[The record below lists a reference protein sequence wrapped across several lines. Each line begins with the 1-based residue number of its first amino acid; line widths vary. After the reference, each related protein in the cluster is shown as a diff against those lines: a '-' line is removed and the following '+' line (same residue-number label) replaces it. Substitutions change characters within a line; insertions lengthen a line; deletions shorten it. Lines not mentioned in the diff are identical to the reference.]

1 MNRVIAIL
9 DTREGIGQNVISLS
23 VGLTTAIQTGDE
35 CALINLNFDSY
46 QTFPIFLGVKPE
58 KSIQD
63 LFNVI
68 DKLDSKMAKGFFTK
82 YRNNFYFLDLPSTSI
97 LHPRIDKISLL
108 VSFLREIFKFSF
120 VMVERKITERTM
132 ALLDGSDF
140 LLIITSP
147 HLLSINDARK
157 VIEDLK
163 KQHYPLDF
171 CSLVI
176 NMADIKGGIPVKT
189 IKETLGVNVVSE
201 IPFDPL
207 VITSINEG
215 ILPIEKYPHSSFSRA
230 IKKLGNFLIE
240 EDQKEEKESIFKWA
254 SIKLEQRV
262 KERKEE
268 QAEEKKEE
276 VTELSPEEAKIALK
290 KKIHQRLLEEF
301 DLKEWNIHTQD
312 ESQKQALYK
321 RVRGI
326 IENLIAE
333 EASLPLNR
341 DERSEV
347 VTELVDEV
355 LGLGPLEKFLRDETI
370 SEIMV
375 NGPQKIYI
383 EKAGKIY
390 LTDAR
395 FTSTE
400 QLMTVID
407 RILSPIGR
415 RVDESSPLVD
425 ARLPDGSRVNVI
437 IPPLS
442 LIGPVITIR
451 KFVAKRLDMDDLV
464 RLGSLTRE
472 MVEFLRVCV
481 ILRKNILVSGG
492 TGSGKTTLL
501 NMLSSFIPED
511 ERIVT
516 IEDSAELRLRQEH
529 VISLESKP
537 PNIEGKGAIP
547 IRRLVINALR
557 MRPDRIVVGEC
568 RGGEALDMLQA
579 MNTGHDGSLTTI
591 HANSPKDA
599 ISRLTTMVLMAGTEL
614 PERAIRE
621 QIASAINIIV
631 QTARLKDGS
640 RKVVKI
646 SEVIPLEA
654 GEMKIQDLFYFEQ
667 LGYDENKKV
676 VGRFRKCGVL
686 PTFFDEIKIMGLEL
700 SEDIF
705 KDEVKV

>member
-1 MNRVIAIL
+1 M
-9 DTREGIGQNVISLS
+9 
-23 VGLTTAIQTGDE
+23 
-35 CALINLNFDSY
+35 
-46 QTFPIFLGVKPE
+46 
-58 KSIQD
+58 
-63 LFNVI
+63 
-68 DKLDSKMAKGFFTK
+68 
-82 YRNNFYFLDLPSTSI
+82 
-97 LHPRIDKISLL
+97 
-108 VSFLREIFKFSF
+108 
-120 VMVERKITERTM
+120 
-132 ALLDGSDF
+132 
-140 LLIITSP
+140 
-147 HLLSINDARK
+147 
-157 VIEDLK
+157 
-163 KQHYPLDF
+163 
-171 CSLVI
+171 
-176 NMADIKGGIPVKT
+176 
-189 IKETLGVNVVSE
+189 
-201 IPFDPL
+201 
-207 VITSINEG
+207 
-215 ILPIEKYPHSSFSRA
+215 
-230 IKKLGNFLIE
+230 
-240 EDQKEEKESIFKWA
+240 
-254 SIKLEQRV
+254 KLEQRV